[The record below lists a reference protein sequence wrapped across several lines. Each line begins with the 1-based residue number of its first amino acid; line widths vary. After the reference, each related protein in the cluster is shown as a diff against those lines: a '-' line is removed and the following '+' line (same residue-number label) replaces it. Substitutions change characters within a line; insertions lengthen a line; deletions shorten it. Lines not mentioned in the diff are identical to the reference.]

1 MSLTRGCDN
10 TSDDV
15 DDADEDEDEDE
26 AEDDGLDL
34 EVRAIT
40 FNLVFSSR
48 SLTRG
53 SPKPKSSHNY

>member
-1 MSLTRGCDN
+1 MSLTRGCD
-10 TSDDV
+10 SISEE
-15 DDADEDEDEDE
+15 ADEEEDE

-40 FNLVFSSR
+40 FNWVFSSR

-53 SPKPKSSHNY
+53 SPRPEL